1 MIVCIGNELVADDGV
16 GCAVY
21 ERLREMTLPDR
32 VRLSFLGLG
41 GIDLL
46 EEFAGEELL
55 VVVDAVQFGGAP
67 GTIHQLG
74 WDQLPAIRPR
84 PVSGHGI
91 GIREAIAVGK
101 KLYPERVPEKIY
113 LVGIE
118 GSCFNQLGI
127 GLTAEVA
134 RAVPEAV
141 AAVVSLL
148 NTATQSP
155 P

>member
-1 MIVCIGNELVADDGV
+1 
-16 GCAVY
+16 
-21 ERLREMTLPDR
+21 
-32 VRLSFLGLG
+32 
-41 GIDLL
+41 
-46 EEFAGEELL
+46 
-55 VVVDAVQFGGAP
+55 
-67 GTIHQLG
+67 
-74 WDQLPAIRPR
+74 LPAIRPR

-118 GSCFNQLGI
+118 GSCFNPLGV

-134 RAVPEAV
+134 RAVPVAV

-148 NTATQSP
+148 LA
-155 P
+155 